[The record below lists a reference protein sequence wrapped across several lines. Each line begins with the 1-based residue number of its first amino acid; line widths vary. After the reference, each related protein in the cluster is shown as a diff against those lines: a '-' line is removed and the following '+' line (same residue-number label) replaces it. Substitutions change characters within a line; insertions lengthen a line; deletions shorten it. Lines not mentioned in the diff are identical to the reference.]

1 MKGDKVK
8 AIYLLTD
15 EELKTI
21 RDNLDQLAGN
31 IYWSDCNDG
40 LKQDCYKK
48 FDSIRNLLNKGE
60 E

>member
-1 MKGDKVK
+1 MK

-15 EELKTI
+15 EELETI
-21 RDNLDQLAGN
+21 RENLDQLADN

-48 FDSIRNLLNKGE
+48 IDSIRDLLNKGE

>member
-1 MKGDKVK
+1 MK

-15 EELKTI
+15 KELKTI
-21 RDNLDQLAGN
+21 RENLDYLADN

-48 FDSIRNLLNKGE
+48 IDSIRDLLNKGD
-60 E
+60 

>member
-1 MKGDKVK
+1 MK

-15 EELKTI
+15 EELETI
-21 RDNLDQLAGN
+21 RDNLNQLADN

-48 FDSIRNLLNKGE
+48 IDKIRDLLNKGE